1 MLYLRFSCDTEL
13 QPQQEPL
20 LSGEEEGEEEE
31 EGMRLYSDAEL
42 NGKKRREERSS
53 DRGEGY
59 ELTPPRHTPALRS
72 NPLLQKPPSTGK
84 YKAKL

>member
-13 QPQQEPL
+13 QPQQETL

-42 NGKKRREERSS
+42 NGKKRQEERSS

-59 ELTPPRHTPALRS
+59 ELTPLDIRQLSAVTLY
-72 NPLLQKPPSTGK
+72 L
-84 YKAKL
+84 